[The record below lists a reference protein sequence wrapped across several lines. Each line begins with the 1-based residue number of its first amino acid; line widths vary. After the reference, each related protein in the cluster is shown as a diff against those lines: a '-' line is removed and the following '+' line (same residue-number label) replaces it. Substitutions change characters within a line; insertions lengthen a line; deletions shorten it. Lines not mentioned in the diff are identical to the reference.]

1 MFTYSKTC
9 SFSTTGVST
18 TLLYVSLTEMLTSMV
33 ARIRNHR
40 KCSIA
45 RRDHRSSTNGSQ
57 GHDRNANAMV
67 RLRLRQSMQLSHHRV
82 AFLPTVFGSVSRT
95 TCPIPC
101 LGLQPDQDLDCSD
114 Q

>member
-1 MFTYSKTC
+1 
-9 SFSTTGVST
+9 
-18 TLLYVSLTEMLTSMV
+18 
-33 ARIRNHR
+33 
-40 KCSIA
+40 
-45 RRDHRSSTNGSQ
+45 
-57 GHDRNANAMV
+57 MV